1 MILRGTMGA
10 AGWETKMPDTR
21 VGNPTIS
28 TLSPEES
35 DRQESESGIGTENA
49 VRSNL
54 VKNFE

>member
-1 MILRGTMGA
+1 MIVRETMGV
-10 AGWETKMPDTR
+10 AGRETKMPDTP
-21 VGNPTIS
+21 VGNRTIS

-35 DRQESESGIGTENA
+35 DRQEFESGIGTENA